1 MNTPRLALV
10 PRLAPSKAPTPLTER
25 SDDELMLLARG
36 GLEAAFAT
44 LIRRHQAGAL
54 RVAARY
60 FGDDAL
66 AADIAQNAFID
77 VYRALP
83 EYCPRG
89 RFRPYLY
96 RVIFNHCHMAFRA
109 RQSEKRACVV
119 MLEQSSE
126 IDEAELLLREQRRD
140 LARALG
146 ALSPKLS
153 SVVLLRFSAGSSY
166 EEIAETLDIPCGTV
180 KRRLFDAMAELR
192 QLLERP

>member
-1 MNTPRLALV
+1 MNTQRLALV
-10 PRLAPSKAPTPLTER
+10 PRRAPSPAPTPLSER

-60 FGDDAL
+60 LADEAV
-66 AADIAQNAFID
+66 AADVAQNAFID
-77 VYRALP
+77 VFRALP
-83 EYCPRG
+83 SYQPRA
-89 RFRPYLY
+89 RFRAYLH
-96 RVIFNHCHMAFRA
+96 RVILNHCHLAFRA
-109 RQSEKRACVV
+109 RKNQQRASVAV
-119 MLEQSSE
+119 LEQSSE
-126 IDEAELLLREQRRD
+126 TDEAQLLLREQRRD

-146 ALSPKLS
+146 ALSPKLA

-192 QLLERP
+192 ELLERP